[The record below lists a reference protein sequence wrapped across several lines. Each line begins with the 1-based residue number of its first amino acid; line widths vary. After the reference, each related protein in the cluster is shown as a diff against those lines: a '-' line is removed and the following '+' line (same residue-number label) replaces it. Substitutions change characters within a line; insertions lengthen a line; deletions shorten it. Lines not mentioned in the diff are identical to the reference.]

1 MNNILFI
8 EANGQALDVLQ
19 TIAPAEKI
27 PISPINKC
35 LSIAN
40 TCNGSCAIPYSKC
53 GQIIS
58 ANNSKGCGC
67 LYCNYDAV
75 TKRCG
80 GTCPSINGQ
89 INSLNKCLNK
99 VLTPKS
105 NADCGCAPCL
115 RKVDINGNLIGCS
128 GTCYASGLKCQ
139 IGPVLTSSGYVKDC
153 YCQ

>member
-8 EANGQALDVLQ
+8 EANGQALDVVQ
-19 TIAPAEKI
+19 TIAHAEKI
-27 PISPINKC
+27 PILPLKC
-35 LSIAN
+35 QSSNGI
-40 TCNGSCAIPYSKC
+40 CQGSCIIPYSKC
-53 GQIIS
+53 GTIVS
-58 ANNSKGCGC
+58 ANYSKGCGC
-67 LYCNYDAV
+67 LYCNYDTV

-89 INSLNKCLNK
+89 FNLLNKCLNK
-99 VLTPKS
+99 VPTPKS
-105 NADCGCAPCL
+105 NADCGCASCL

-139 IGPVLTSSGYVKDC
+139 IGPVQTSSGYVKDC